1 MISCL
6 SETIAKD
13 TIEDQKHSI
22 PRQCREQVRSQ
33 LYQQRENI
41 DFNPKLKNTCNKDIK
56 TFCAAIPPGSG
67 QVLECLM
74 ANQNKLSTNCKHA
87 LFEIKKSELS
97 DSKTDFGLMN
107 ACKGM
112 LKQFCPDID
121 EVNVLSCLKTHKD
134 ESMFD
139 HHCHMVVVNRL
150 IAQNQDYR
158 FNPELQQACSKD
170 IADYCTKI
178 VVEAKESEELNGKV
192 INCLKQKFRQ
202 GKLMT
207 KCEKQIVVVLHD
219 SALNYKLN
227 PLLATVCKS
236 EIDVLCKF
244 EEDDEEG
251 LVEECLKK
259 QFMDKKIITKECKIE
274 VATLIQEA
282 KADIHVD
289 PILFKSCTVDLLK
302 YCSKVEGGNGRRE
315 RAYFKITSNQSK
327 SNFSRAQMP
336 SNHS

>member
-1 MISCL
+1 MPKS
-6 SETIAKD
+6 
-13 TIEDQKHSI
+13 
-22 PRQCREQVRSQ
+22 CREQVRAQ

-41 DFNPKLKNTCNKDIK
+41 DLNPKLKNTCSKDIK
-56 TFCAAIPPGSG
+56 TFCVDVTPGSG

-74 ANQNKLSTNCKHA
+74 TNQNKLSTNCKHA
-87 LFEIKKSELS
+87 LFAVKKSELT
-97 DSKTDFGLMN
+97 DSRTDFGLLN

-121 EVNVLSCLKTHKD
+121 DANTLNCLKLHKD
-134 ESMFD
+134 ETMFD
-139 HHCHMVVVNRL
+139 HHCHMVIVNRL

-158 FNPELQQACSKD
+158 FNPDLQNACSKD
-170 IADYCTKI
+170 IADYCTK
-178 VVEAKESEELNGKV
+178 VVDEAKENEELNGKV

-202 GKLMT
+202 GKLMI
-207 KCEKQIVVVLHD
+207 KCEKQMTVILHD
-219 SALNYKLN
+219 QALNYKLN

-236 EIDVLCKF
+236 EIDVLCNF

-251 LVEECLKK
+251 EVEECLKK
-259 QFMDKKIITKECKIE
+259 QFLAKKIITKECKIE

-302 YCSKVEGGNGRRE
+302 YCSKVDGGNGRR
-315 RAYFKITSNQSK
+315 KTN
-327 SNFSRAQMP
+327 
-336 SNHS
+336 